1 MLIFSCYLDYN
12 SEQITQNIYC
22 ESQKRYSFATKKK
35 IMYLVCRRRWKSGK
49 KTCQYL
55 CWNFARADQDIS
67 ILIINTPK
75 VLFNPRWDTALIET
89 SQQHVESPTS
99 LPAQVRGPIFL
110 QILTSE
116 TASWGGTLNSK
127 VKNGTLT
134 KRTTPSLIESA
145 CTLNRRNAHT
155 KEQDKLSGI
164 LAKAYFP
171 NEITGSSTGKIF
183 RATQNLA

>member
-1 MLIFSCYLDYN
+1 MRLRKDTVL
-12 SEQITQNIYC
+12 Q
-22 ESQKRYSFATKKK
+22 QKNK
-35 IMYLVCRRRWKSGK
+35 IMYLVCRRRWKLGK

-55 CWNFARADQDIS
+55 CWNFARAVQDIS

-89 SQQHVESPTS
+89 SEQHVESPTS
-99 LPAQVRGPIFL
+99 LPAEVRGPIFL

-116 TASWGGTLNSK
+116 TESWGRTLNSK

-145 CTLNRRNAHT
+145 CTLNRSNAHT
-155 KEQDKLSGI
+155 KDKTNFQ
-164 LAKAYFP
+164 AYWLRLIFLMRLLVP
-171 NEITGSSTGKIF
+171 QQERFLEPHKI
-183 RATQNLA
+183 